1 MSTIPIH
8 DSKRVA
14 KNTIFLYLRT
24 MLVMAISIF
33 TSRIILDA
41 LGVDDYGIYNAV
53 GGFVAMFSMLSGTL
67 IAASQRFIAFELG
80 KSDPDV
86 KKVFSTI
93 ISVHLLLSA
102 IILILLET
110 IGLWF
115 LNYKMNISTERML
128 AANWVFQCSVLT
140 FCVNIISIP
149 YNAVIIAYEKMAAFA
164 YISIFEVVAKLGC
177 VYALYIISYDS
188 LIVYAISMMLVAIIL
203 RIIYGTYCNRNFPLC
218 RYTLSLNKR
227 IFREMMGFSGW
238 NFIGS
243 IASNLNGHG
252 INILTNLFFGVAVNA
267 ARGVA
272 SQVDYA
278 INTFV
283 NNFLMAITPQITKS
297 YAAKDFAYINYIII
311 AGTKY
316 SFFLLCF
323 ISLPVCLNTEYIL
336 SVWLKEVPEFTV
348 EFVRLGIIFSLCQ
361 TLSQCLYRTMLAS
374 GKIKKYQIVVG
385 GLSILAF
392 PAVYVFFYVGLP
404 ATWGYWAMIIFS
416 IVCLFARLK
425 LLHEMLPDFSTKDFC
440 KQALLP
446 ISSSMIPVAILTYYT
461 HTLIERISIYSFIGE
476 SIECIILIGLS
487 VWVLG
492 LTHDERKKSITILRN
507 RIIKH
512 KND

>member
-24 MLVMAISIF
+24 MLVMPISIF

-115 LNYKMNISTERML
+115 LNYKMNIATERML

-203 RIIYGTYCNRNFPLC
+203 RIIYGIYCNRNFPLC